1 MSEQTSSEGSPVPSA
16 VRSRGPWWTSLRLW
30 TMCAC
35 VLLVLTVLILP
46 LPIVV
51 RAFILG
57 VLIFSAVFVTVDA
70 GGFGKTFAALTC
82 TLLVLYLVYT
92 VDRGV
97 SLLLSG
103 SVAGVVL
110 GLGMILLP
118 VLGAWALVREILFGT
133 RIQMMAQQLS
143 DSGDLAEDHL
153 PRTPSGKVDREAATA
168 EFESF
173 AEAVEASPED
183 WKAWFNLACM
193 YDAVGE
199 RKRARAAMRNAWS
212 LRSGR
217 AAKEMR

>member
-1 MSEQTSSEGSPVPSA
+1 MSEQTSSEGSPAPA
-16 VRSRGPWWTSLRLW
+16 EARSRGPWWASLRLW
-30 TMCAC
+30 TACAC
-35 VLLVLTVLILP
+35 VLLVVTVLILP

-82 TLLVLYLVYT
+82 TLLALYLVYT
-92 VDRGV
+92 ADRGV

-143 DSGDLAEDHL
+143 DSGDLAEDNL
-153 PRTPSGKVDREAATA
+153 PRTPSGKVDREAAAA

-173 AEAVEASPED
+173 AAAVEQEPEN

-212 LRSGR
+212 LRSGG
-217 AAKEMR
+217 AAREMR

>member
-30 TMCAC
+30 TVCAC

-57 VLIFSAVFVTVDA
+57 MLIFSAVFVTVDA

-92 VDRGV
+92 ADRGM

-110 GLGMILLP
+110 GIGMILLP

-143 DSGDLAEDHL
+143 DSGDFAEDHL
-153 PRTPSGKVDREAATA
+153 PRTPSGKVDLAASTA

-183 WKAWFNLACM
+183 WNAWFNLACM

>member
-1 MSEQTSSEGSPVPSA
+1 MSEQTSSEGSPAPA
-16 VRSRGPWWTSLRLW
+16 EARSRGPWWASLRLW
-30 TMCAC
+30 TACAC
-35 VLLVLTVLILP
+35 VLLVVTVLILP

-57 VLIFSAVFVTVDA
+57 VLIFSVVFVTVDA

-82 TLLVLYLVYT
+82 TLLALYLVYT
-92 VDRGV
+92 ADRGV

-143 DSGDLAEDHL
+143 DSGDLAEDNL
-153 PRTPSGKVDREAATA
+153 PRTPSGKVDREAAAA

-173 AEAVEASPED
+173 AAAVEQEPEN

-212 LRSGR
+212 LRSGG
-217 AAKEMR
+217 AAKEMS

>member
-1 MSEQTSSEGSPVPSA
+1 MSEQTSSEGSPAPA
-16 VRSRGPWWTSLRLW
+16 EARSRGPWWASLRLW
-30 TMCAC
+30 TACAC
-35 VLLVLTVLILP
+35 VLLVVTVLILP

-82 TLLVLYLVYT
+82 TLLALYLVYT
-92 VDRGV
+92 ADRGV

-143 DSGDLAEDHL
+143 DSGDLAEDNL
-153 PRTPSGKVDREAATA
+153 PRTPSGKVDREAAAA

-173 AEAVEASPED
+173 AAAVEQEPEN

-212 LRSGR
+212 LRSGS

>member
-16 VRSRGPWWTSLRLW
+16 VRSCGPWWTSLRLW
-30 TMCAC
+30 TVCAC

-92 VDRGV
+92 ADRGM

-110 GLGMILLP
+110 GIGMILLP

>member
-1 MSEQTSSEGSPVPSA
+1 
-16 VRSRGPWWTSLRLW
+16 
-30 TMCAC
+30 
-35 VLLVLTVLILP
+35 
-46 LPIVV
+46 
-51 RAFILG
+51 
-57 VLIFSAVFVTVDA
+57 
-70 GGFGKTFAALTC
+70 
-82 TLLVLYLVYT
+82 
-92 VDRGV
+92 
-97 SLLLSG
+97 
-103 SVAGVVL
+103 
-110 GLGMILLP
+110 
-118 VLGAWALVREILFGT
+118 
-133 RIQMMAQQLS
+133 IQMMAQQLS

>member
-30 TMCAC
+30 TVCAC

>member
-30 TMCAC
+30 TVCAC

-51 RAFILG
+51 RSFILG

-92 VDRGV
+92 ADRGM

-110 GLGMILLP
+110 GIGMILLP

-168 EFESF
+168 EFESI

>member
-16 VRSRGPWWTSLRLW
+16 MRSRGPWWTSLRLW
-30 TMCAC
+30 TVCAC
-35 VLLVLTVLILP
+35 ALLVLTVLILP

-92 VDRGV
+92 ADRGM

-110 GLGMILLP
+110 GIGMILLP

-153 PRTPSGKVDREAATA
+153 PRTPSGKVNREAATA

-217 AAKEMR
+217 PVKEMR

>member
-1 MSEQTSSEGSPVPSA
+1 MSEQTSSEGSPAPA
-16 VRSRGPWWTSLRLW
+16 EARSRGPWWASLRLW
-30 TMCAC
+30 TACAC
-35 VLLVLTVLILP
+35 VLLVVTVLILP

-82 TLLVLYLVYT
+82 TLLALYLVYT
-92 VDRGV
+92 ADRGV

-103 SVAGVVL
+103 SGAGMVL

-143 DSGDLAEDHL
+143 DSGDLAEDNL
-153 PRTPSGKVDREAATA
+153 PRTPSGKVDREAAAA

-173 AEAVEASPED
+173 AAAVEQEPEN

-199 RKRARAAMRNAWS
+199 RKRARAAMRNAWA
-212 LRSGR
+212 LRSGG

>member
-30 TMCAC
+30 TVCAC

-92 VDRGV
+92 ADRGM

-110 GLGMILLP
+110 GIGMILLP

-143 DSGDLAEDHL
+143 ESGDLAGDHL

>member
-30 TMCAC
+30 TVCAC

-57 VLIFSAVFVTVDA
+57 VLIFSAVFVTVDV

-82 TLLVLYLVYT
+82 TLLVLYLVYMA
-92 VDRGV
+92 DRGM

-110 GLGMILLP
+110 GIGMILLP

>member
-30 TMCAC
+30 TVCAC

-92 VDRGV
+92 ADRGM

-103 SVAGVVL
+103 SVVGVVL
-110 GLGMILLP
+110 GIGMILLP

-168 EFESF
+168 EFESI

>member
-1 MSEQTSSEGSPVPSA
+1 MSEQTSSEGSSVPSA

-30 TMCAC
+30 TVCAC

-92 VDRGV
+92 ADRGM

-110 GLGMILLP
+110 GIGMILLP

-153 PRTPSGKVDREAATA
+153 PRTPSGKVNREAATA

>member
-1 MSEQTSSEGSPVPSA
+1 MSEQTSSEGSPAPA
-16 VRSRGPWWTSLRLW
+16 EARSRGPWWASLRLW
-30 TMCAC
+30 TVCAC
-35 VLLVLTVLILP
+35 VLLVVTVLILP

-82 TLLVLYLVYT
+82 TLLALYLVYT
-92 VDRGV
+92 ADRGV

-103 SVAGVVL
+103 SVAGMVL

-143 DSGDLAEDHL
+143 DSGDLAEDNL
-153 PRTPSGKVDREAATA
+153 PRTPSGKVDREAAAA

-173 AEAVEASPED
+173 AAAVEQEPEN

-199 RKRARAAMRNAWS
+199 RKRGRAAMRNAWS
-212 LRSGR
+212 LRSGG

>member
-1 MSEQTSSEGSPVPSA
+1 MSEQTSSAGSPAPA
-16 VRSRGPWWTSLRLW
+16 EARSRGPWWASLRLW
-30 TMCAC
+30 TACAC
-35 VLLVLTVLILP
+35 VLLVVTVLILP

-82 TLLVLYLVYT
+82 TLLALYLVYT
-92 VDRGV
+92 ADRGV

-143 DSGDLAEDHL
+143 DSGDLAEDNL
-153 PRTPSGKVDREAATA
+153 PRTPSGKVDREAAAA

-173 AEAVEASPED
+173 AAAVEQEPEN

-212 LRSGR
+212 LRSGG

>member
-1 MSEQTSSEGSPVPSA
+1 M
-16 VRSRGPWWTSLRLW
+16 
-30 TMCAC
+30 
-35 VLLVLTVLILP
+35 LILP

-82 TLLVLYLVYT
+82 TLLALYLVYT
-92 VDRGV
+92 ADRGV

-103 SVAGVVL
+103 SVAGMVL

-143 DSGDLAEDHL
+143 DSGDLAEDNL
-153 PRTPSGKVDREAATA
+153 PRTPSGKVDREAAAA

-173 AEAVEASPED
+173 AAAVEQEPEN

-212 LRSGR
+212 LRSGG
-217 AAKEMR
+217 AAKEMS

>member
-16 VRSRGPWWTSLRLW
+16 FQSRGPWWTSLRLW
-30 TMCAC
+30 TVCAC

>member
-16 VRSRGPWWTSLRLW
+16 MRSRGPWWTSLRLW
-30 TMCAC
+30 TVCAC
-35 VLLVLTVLILP
+35 ALLVLTVLILP

-92 VDRGV
+92 ADRGM

-103 SVAGVVL
+103 S
-110 GLGMILLP
+110 
-118 VLGAWALVREILFGT
+118 

-153 PRTPSGKVDREAATA
+153 PRTPSGKVNREAATA